1 VNDVKAF
8 DENLAPSEFV
18 STNAFGVPWF
28 KKFIPAEIEEY
39 AAAVRKVCENYAD
52 LLPGDT
58 GNPPQVGGWHFYK
71 HSSKK

>member
-1 VNDVKAF
+1 MKAF
-8 DENLAPSEFV
+8 DENLAPSEYI
-18 STNAFGVPWF
+18 STQAFGVPWL

-39 AAAVRKVCENYAD
+39 ANAFRKVCENYKE

-71 HSSKK
+71 HSDKK